1 MKIFIHVFVLIII
14 ILASHSVAFAATCDF
29 TCARSLWSGCDTKF
43 ADTYSVGH
51 TPTNDPLSAAAA
63 MVYAHDMD
71 VFGYSW
77 LIYKRHMN
85 DYQGKLC
92 YVVYG
97 DRNDPM
103 NIIKLDFWCDGD
115 NPYPPPDLNNLGNP
129 NLGNP
134 CDVIVKCIICI
145 IKKIFSDIHKS
156 LIIVCVAARV
166 L

>member
-1 MKIFIHVFVLIII
+1 
-14 ILASHSVAFAATCDF
+14 
-29 TCARSLWSGCDTKF
+29 
-43 ADTYSVGH
+43 
-51 TPTNDPLSAAAA
+51 